1 MKNLKDYINE
11 AKTEPFKS
19 PNFDMTP
26 EEGYKTFIIDAGV
39 NVLNEFDYKTAR
51 FNSDYPEGFEEYS
64 KSAINSLNSGGK
76 KYAKL
81 LEKLFKPKFFGKTT
95 KTVEELKK
103 EFYSAEYFK
112 DEAWEWAP
120 GAGTDL
126 LYNYWDMDEFF
137 DDLKEYFGEEDE

>member
-1 MKNLKDYINE
+1 MKNLKEYIKE

-26 EEGYKTFIIDAGV
+26 EEGYENFIIKAGV
-39 NVLNEFDYKTAR
+39 EVLNKFNYKEAY
-51 FNSDYPEGFEEYS
+51 SCAEYPEGFEEYS
-64 KSAINSLNSGGK
+64 TSAKNSLNSGGK

-95 KTVEELKK
+95 KTVDELRD
-103 EFYSAEYFK
+103 EFNSVDYFK

-120 GAGTDL
+120 GASTDAMN
-126 LYNYWDMDEFF
+126 NYWDMDEFF
-137 DDLKEYFGEEDE
+137 EDLKIYFNEEE